1 MFTTSFRG
9 WICGV
14 FGLTAAL
21 LPGNHVSAQNYTNA
35 DTVYDGWIA
44 AYVVNSN
51 STGGS
56 YFVNTLTN
64 RSEAYLWGEAYMIWG
79 AEDAY
84 YKNRSPDRK
93 AFVNSVVTHF
103 ISNNGTLWSWDT
115 WDDDIAWSVIAC
127 ANGYLITNNPS
138 FISVAT
144 NNWNMAYNRGW
155 DNTFDGGIWELMDDR
170 NQSSGNKGGL
180 SNWTMAIAAGMIYQA
195 TGNQYYL
202 TKAQQI
208 YAWARCNC
216 FNPATGAVYE
226 GVGYK
231 GFSQSDN
238 VYNSGLLE
246 QAAGTLYR
254 LTGKVGYYNDA
265 MLVANHVISNHS
277 IMTVDY
283 VNNGSFGGEQFYRG
297 LSAFARQN
305 NLWPT
310 YYQWLENNCQA
321 AWNNRRTD
329 YNFTWNNFA
338 QPTTTNDVAGMEAES
353 SVVVQAMTQMSPIAS
368 LYVTN
373 LTVPANNGQIVLNW
387 NLVTG
392 ATNYNLYRANSAFGP
407 FAIIAP
413 ALTMNTYTDAM
424 VSSCQNYYYAVTV
437 TNTGVEGFPSAAV
450 AAALPGGALPAPWQN
465 ADVGAVGVAGS
476 ASYCSGQ
483 FTISGSGSDIWN
495 GVDAFQFVYTNLP
508 ASTNCDLRARVVSL
522 PNTSGYAKA
531 GVMMRASL
539 AANSPQVTVDV
550 TPTSGIEMLWRTN
563 LGGATYSLNVAGQ
576 TAPNWVRLNQFSNV
590 FTAYWSPDGSD
601 WIPFGTI
608 TNQGIGTGGYVG
620 LAVCA
625 HNNAVL
631 NTALI
636 DNVSLNSLSPTTPT
650 GLQAYG
656 GYGTVNLSWSP
667 AANATSYIVS
677 RSTSSGA
684 ETDIA
689 TTTVANYGDA
699 GLTNGTK
706 YYYVVRAQN
715 ATGQSSESGEV
726 FGTPVLPPNG
736 SYESFVLTNHP
747 VAYWPLNET
756 NGTVAFDLA
765 GGNNGTYVGG
775 IALGQPGIS
784 FQSGAIPD
792 AAFST
797 PNYSPIFDGNSGY
810 VDVPQGQLNITQA
823 ITITAWV
830 NFSEIAH
837 FSDIISRGDSSWRM
851 TISGSGNPGANDSL
865 GNNGDANAPN
875 PIVASGWH
883 LIAYSYTGISG
894 ANNGS
899 LYVDGVLVVHNTTTA
914 PAVNANNLWLAGAPD
929 YGTGRLFFGNL
940 AHVAIF
946 TNALSAGQLQTL
958 YSVAK
963 TPDPVGLQAQ
973 GGYGRNNLTW
983 SALNGAT
990 NYVVARATSS
1000 GLETVIGTTTSLA
1013 YSDSAVTSGVTYYYV
1028 VTPQS
1033 VNGLMSQSVEVSAA
1047 SLPLPATNSYMAAL
1061 LASQPVACWQLNETG
1076 NPTSGNLTAYD
1087 YVGGYNG
1094 TYGNLAKNGWSNI
1107 VGPRPPVYPGFSPT
1121 NTALQTIRTA
1131 NSGVTVPALNLSN
1144 TNATI
1149 VAWIYPTGAESS
1161 SAILVNRTGGTVAGF
1176 CYYGTLVNG
1185 AYPLGYIWN
1194 NDDSATWG
1202 WSGSGVFPPVN
1213 QWSLVALT
1221 VTATN
1226 ATVSCWS
1233 SNGVQQGTFVH
1244 AHNNMTFAGTSQI
1257 GNDSAYPNKNFL
1269 GSLAAVAVF
1278 NYAVS
1283 SNALQTLYSAATN
1296 QPHLFLANP
1305 FTLPGVLAGQ
1315 PYAAGV
1321 ATNTSDPYGATITF
1335 GKVSGPAWLTVAGN
1349 GNVTGTPLSS
1359 NVGVNSF
1366 VLSATDSVGL
1376 SNNAT
1381 MNLTVMSAPAI
1392 VTSAVMQGNNLQLN
1406 WAGGI
1411 GPYQVQ
1417 MATNLVSPVWQNV
1430 GAPINANTLMVLP
1443 TNGATFY
1450 RIEGQ

>member
-1 MFTTSFRG
+1 MDEISFMFAKSFRG
-9 WICGV
+9 LIFGV
-14 FGLTAAL
+14 FGLAAAL
-21 LPGNHVSAQNYTNA
+21 LPANHASAQNYTNA
-35 DTVYDGWIA
+35 DTVYSGWIA

-84 YKNRSPDRK
+84 NKNHGTDRK
-93 AFVNSVVTHF
+93 QFVNSVVTHF

-127 ANGYLITNNPS
+127 VNGYLVTNNPS

-144 NNWNMAYNRGW
+144 NNWNMTYNRGW
-155 DNTFDGGIWELMDDR
+155 DNSFDGGIWENM
-170 NQSSGNKGGL
+170 GVVPGGGKGGL
-180 SNWTMAIAAGMIYQA
+180 SNWTMAIAACMIYQA

-216 FNPATGAVYE
+216 FNPMTGAVYE
-226 GVGYK
+226 DVANRGL
-231 GFSQSDN
+231 SQSDN

-246 QAAGTLYR
+246 QAASTLYR

-265 MLVANHVISNHS
+265 VLVANHVIANHA

-283 VNNGSFGGEQFYRG
+283 VANGSFGGEQFYRG

-321 AWNNRRTD
+321 AWNNRRVD
-329 YNFTWNNFA
+329 YNITWNNFLA
-338 QPTTTNDVAGMEAES
+338 PTTTNDVAGMEAES

-373 LTVPANNGQIVLNW
+373 LTAAANNGQIVLNW

-392 ATNYNLYRANSAFGP
+392 ATNYNLYRATSAFGP
-407 FAIIAP
+407 FTIIAP

-437 TNTGVEGFPSAAV
+437 TNTGVEGFQSAAV

-495 GVDAFQFVYTNLP
+495 GADAFQFVYTNLP
-508 ASTNCDLRARVVSL
+508 ASTNCDIRARVVSV

-531 GVMMRASL
+531 AVMMRASL
-539 AANSPQVTVDV
+539 AANSPHVTVDV

-563 LGGATYSLNVAGQ
+563 AGGATYSLNVAGQ
-576 TAPNWVRLNQFSNV
+576 TAPNWVRLTQVSNV

-608 TNQGIGTGGYVG
+608 TNQGMGTGGYVG
-620 LAVCA
+620 LAVCS

-631 NTALI
+631 NTSLI
-636 DNVSLNSLSPTTPT
+636 DNVSLNSLPPTTPT

-667 AANATSYIVS
+667 VANATSYVVS
-677 RSTSSGA
+677 RSTTSGA
-684 ETDIA
+684 ETDLA
-689 TTTVANYGDA
+689 TTTSANYGDA

-715 ATGQSSESGEV
+715 ATGQSGESGEV
-726 FGTPVLPPNG
+726 FGTPVSPPGG
-736 SYESFVLTNHP
+736 SYEAFIMTNHP

-765 GGNNGTYVGG
+765 GGHNGTYIGNV
-775 IALGQPGIS
+775 ALGQPGIS

-797 PNYSPIFDGNSGY
+797 PSYSPIFDGISGY
-810 VDVPQGQLNITQA
+810 VDVPQLLNFTQA
-823 ITITAWV
+823 ITMLAWV
-830 NFSEIAH
+830 DLSVTPGNYATKPESIFCLLG
-837 FSDIISRGDSSWRM
+837 RGDSSWRM
-851 TISGSGNPGANDSL
+851 TVNNSGNLTGSEGA
-865 GNNGDANAPN
+865 ANVSSVN

-883 LIAYSYTGISG
+883 LVAYAYNGNSG
-894 ANNGS
+894 ANNNGS
-899 LYVDGVLVVHNTTTA
+899 LYVDGVLV
-914 PAVNANNLWLAGAPD
+914 ANNTVTKPAGNNNDLWLAGAPD

-963 TPDPVGLQAQ
+963 TPDLVGVHAQ

-983 SALNGAT
+983 SAIYGAT
-990 NYVVARATSS
+990 NYVVARATST
-1000 GLETVIGTTTSLA
+1000 GLETVIGSTTNQA
-1013 YSDSAVTSGVTYYYV
+1013 YSDSTVTGGVTYYYV

-1033 VNGLMSQSVEVSAA
+1033 AYGLMSQSVEVSATPV
-1047 SLPLPATNSYMAAL
+1047 PLPPTNSYAAAL
-1061 LASQPVACWQLNETG
+1061 LAIQPVSLWQLNETG
-1076 NPTSGNLTAYD
+1076 NPTS
-1087 YVGGYNG
+1087 
-1094 TYGNLAKNGWSNI
+1094 
-1107 VGPRPPVYPGFSPT
+1107 
-1121 NTALQTIRTA
+1121 
-1131 NSGVTVPALNLSN
+1131 
-1144 TNATI
+1144 
-1149 VAWIYPTGAESS
+1149 
-1161 SAILVNRTGGTVAGF
+1161 
-1176 CYYGTLVNG
+1176 
-1185 AYPLGYIWN
+1185 
-1194 NDDSATWG
+1194 
-1202 WSGSGVFPPVN
+1202 
-1213 QWSLVALT
+1213 
-1221 VTATN
+1221 
-1226 ATVSCWS
+1226 
-1233 SNGVQQGTFVH
+1233 
-1244 AHNNMTFAGTSQI
+1244 
-1257 GNDSAYPNKNFL
+1257 
-1269 GSLAAVAVF
+1269 
-1278 NYAVS
+1278 
-1283 SNALQTLYSAATN
+1283 
-1296 QPHLFLANP
+1296 
-1305 FTLPGVLAGQ
+1305 
-1315 PYAAGV
+1315 
-1321 ATNTSDPYGATITF
+1321 
-1335 GKVSGPAWLTVAGN
+1335 
-1349 GNVTGTPLSS
+1349 
-1359 NVGVNSF
+1359 
-1366 VLSATDSVGL
+1366 
-1376 SNNAT
+1376 
-1381 MNLTVMSAPAI
+1381 
-1392 VTSAVMQGNNLQLN
+1392 
-1406 WAGGI
+1406 
-1411 GPYQVQ
+1411 
-1417 MATNLVSPVWQNV
+1417 
-1430 GAPINANTLMVLP
+1430 
-1443 TNGATFY
+1443 
-1450 RIEGQ
+1450 